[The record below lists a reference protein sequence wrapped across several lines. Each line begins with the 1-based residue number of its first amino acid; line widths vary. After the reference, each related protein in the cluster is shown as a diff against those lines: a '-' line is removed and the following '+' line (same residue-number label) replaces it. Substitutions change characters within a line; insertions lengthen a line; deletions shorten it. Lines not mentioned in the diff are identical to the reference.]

1 MRPDSSRRLMDA
13 DKVTVTN
20 TEQETTTTIHE
31 VTTLLQPSLLQLFH
45 SVLST
50 DLM

>member
-1 MRPDSSRRLMDA
+1 MDA
-13 DKVTVTN
+13 DKVAVTN

-31 VTTLLQPSLLQLFH
+31 VTFAAFLLQLPH